1 MWPNMSKLGLW
12 EDWESEVLCMGEDQE
27 RAEWL
32 RKQHAALQTMGEG
45 GTLEWGSTGGIQISV
60 GSRREMRKFG
70 RLS

>member
-1 MWPNMSKLGLW
+1 
-12 EDWESEVLCMGEDQE
+12 MGEDQE

-45 GTLEWGSTGGIQISV
+45 GTIESRGCGWGSTGGIQISV
-60 GSRREMRKFG
+60 GSRGEMRKFG

>member
-1 MWPNMSKLGLW
+1 
-12 EDWESEVLCMGEDQE
+12 MGEDQE

-45 GTLEWGSTGGIQISV
+45 GTLESRGCGWGSTGGIQISV
-60 GSRREMRKFG
+60 GSRGEMRKFG